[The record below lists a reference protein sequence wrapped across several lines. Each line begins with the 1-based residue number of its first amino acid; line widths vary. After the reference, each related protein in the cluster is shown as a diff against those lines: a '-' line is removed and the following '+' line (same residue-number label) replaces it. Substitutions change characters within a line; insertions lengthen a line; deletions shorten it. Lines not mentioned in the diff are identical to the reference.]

1 MIKGISFEFFPP
13 RTPKLEA
20 KLWQSIE
27 RLAPIGP
34 KFVSVTYGAGGS
46 TRTATHKIVKTI
58 ISDTDLNVAAHLTCV
73 SASKEE
79 VDAVID
85 DYKAVGVNHIVALR
99 GDMPDMELFQPH
111 PGGYS
116 SSVDLVEAIKKHG
129 CFDISVSAYPEKHP
143 ESSSF
148 EADINLLKAKID
160 AGADQAITQF
170 AFDTDVYASFRDK
183 VIADGI
189 NIPVIPG
196 IMPTTNFKG
205 VQRMAEKCGTNI
217 PNWLIS
223 KYIGLE
229 EDLERRQEIAINV
242 AVNQCRRLISEG
254 FDRLHFY
261 TLNQH
266 QIISKVCRILGLGS
280 GRELA
285 EEDLPVLNNGERS

>member
-1 MIKGISFEFFPP
+1 MIRSISFEFFPP
-13 RTPKLEA
+13 KTPKLEA

-58 ISDTDLNVAAHLTCV
+58 ISDTDLNAAAHLTCV

-79 VDAVID
+79 VDSVID
-85 DYKAVGVNHIVALR
+85 DYKAIGVNHIVALR
-99 GDMPDMELFQPH
+99 GDMPDMGLFQPH
-111 PGGYS
+111 PNGYS

-170 AFDTDVYASFRDK
+170 AFDTDVHASFRDK
-183 VIADGI
+183 ITACGI
-189 NIPVIPG
+189 NVPLIPG

-205 VQRMAEKCGTNI
+205 VQRMAEKCGTRI
-217 PNWLIS
+217 PDWLIS
-223 KYIGLE
+223 KYIDLE
-229 EDLERRQEIAINV
+229 EDLERRQEMAINV
-242 AVNQCRRLISEG
+242 VVDQCRGLISEG

-261 TLNQH
+261 TLNQY
-266 QIISKVCRILGLGS
+266 KVIGEACHILGLGVGS
-280 GRELA
+280 SLA
-285 EEDLPVLNNGERS
+285 EEELTGSSNRETS

>member
-1 MIKGISFEFFPP
+1 MIRSISFEFFPP
-13 RTPKLEA
+13 KTPKLEA

-58 ISDTDLNVAAHLTCV
+58 ISDTDLNAAAHLTCV

-79 VDAVID
+79 VDSVID

-99 GDMPDMELFQPH
+99 GDMPDMGLFQPY
-111 PGGYS
+111 PNGYS

-170 AFDTDVYASFRDK
+170 AYATDVHASFRDK
-183 VIADGI
+183 ITACGI
-189 NIPVIPG
+189 NVPLIPG

-205 VQRMAEKCGTNI
+205 VQRMAEKCGTSI
-217 PNWLIS
+217 PDWLTS
-223 KYIGLE
+223 QYIGLE

-242 AVNQCRRLISEG
+242 VVDQCRRLISEG

-261 TLNQH
+261 TLNQYKV
-266 QIISKVCRILGLGS
+266 ISEACHILGLGVGS
-280 GRELA
+280 SLA
-285 EEDLPVLNNGERS
+285 EEELTGSSNREAS

>member
-13 RTPKLEA
+13 RTQKLEA

-34 KFVSVTYGAGGS
+34 DFVSVTYGAGGS
-46 TRTATHKIVKTI
+46 TRVATHKIVQKLI
-58 ISDTDLNVAAHLTCV
+58 NNIGLNAAAHLTCV

-79 VDAVID
+79 VDSVID
-85 DYKAVGVNHIVALR
+85 NYKAVGVNHIVALR
-99 GDMPDMELFQPH
+99 GDMPDMGLFQPH
-111 PGGYS
+111 PSGYS
-116 SSVDLVEAIKKHG
+116 SSVDLVESIEKHG

-148 EADINLLKAKID
+148 EEDINLLKAKID
-160 AGADQAITQF
+160 AGANQAITQF
-170 AFDTDVYASFRDK
+170 AFDADVYASFRDK
-183 VIADGI
+183 VISDGI

-229 EDLERRQEIAINV
+229 EDLERRQETSINV
-242 AVNQCRRLISEG
+242 AVDQCRSLISEG

-266 QIISKVCRILGLGS
+266 QVVSKICRILGLGS
-280 GRELA
+280 GRKLA
-285 EEDLPVLNNGERS
+285 EEELPVLNNGERS

>member
-1 MIKGISFEFFPP
+1 MIRSISFEFFPP
-13 RTPKLEA
+13 KTPKLEA

-58 ISDTDLNVAAHLTCV
+58 ISDTDLNAAAHLTCV

-79 VDAVID
+79 VDSVID

-148 EADINLLKAKID
+148 ESDINLLKAKID

-170 AFDTDVYASFRDK
+170 AYDTDVHASFRDK
-183 VIADGI
+183 ITACGI
-189 NIPVIPG
+189 NVPLIPG
-196 IMPTTNFKG
+196 IMPTTNFTG
-205 VQRMAEKCGTNI
+205 VQRMAEKCGTSI
-217 PNWLIS
+217 PDWLIS

-242 AVNQCRRLISEG
+242 VVDQCRGLISEG

-261 TLNQH
+261 TLNQY
-266 QIISKVCRILGLGS
+266 KVIGEACHILGLGVGS
-280 GRELA
+280 RLA
-285 EEDLPVLNNGERS
+285 EEELTGSSNREAS

>member
-1 MIKGISFEFFPP
+1 MIRSISFEFFPP
-13 RTPKLEA
+13 KTPKLEA

-27 RLAPIGP
+27 QLAPIGP

-58 ISDTDLNVAAHLTCV
+58 ISDTDLNAAAHLTCV

-79 VDAVID
+79 VDSVID

-99 GDMPDMELFQPH
+99 GDMPDMGLFQPY
-111 PGGYS
+111 PNGYS

-183 VIADGI
+183 ITACGI
-189 NIPVIPG
+189 NVPLIPG

-205 VQRMAEKCGTNI
+205 VQRMAEKCGTSI
-217 PNWLIS
+217 PDWLTS
-223 KYIGLE
+223 QYIGLE

-242 AVNQCRRLISEG
+242 VVDQCRGLISEG

-261 TLNQH
+261 TLNQYKV
-266 QIISKVCRILGLGS
+266 ISEACHILGLGVES
-280 GRELA
+280 RLA
-285 EEDLPVLNNGERS
+285 EEELTGSSNRETS

>member
-13 RTPKLEA
+13 RTPQLEA

-27 RLAPIGP
+27 QLAPIGP

-79 VDAVID
+79 VDSVID

-99 GDMPDMELFQPH
+99 GDMPDMGLFQPH

-170 AFDTDVYASFRDK
+170 AFDADVYASFRDK

-280 GRELA
+280 GRELT
-285 EEDLPVLNNGERS
+285 EEDLPVLNNGEKS

>member
-1 MIKGISFEFFPP
+1 MIRSISFEFFPP
-13 RTPKLEA
+13 KTPKLEA

-58 ISDTDLNVAAHLTCV
+58 ISDTDLNAAAHLTCV

-79 VDAVID
+79 VDSVID
-85 DYKAVGVNHIVALR
+85 DYKAIGVNHIVALR
-99 GDMPDMELFQPH
+99 GDMPDMGLFQPH
-111 PGGYS
+111 PNGYS

-170 AFDTDVYASFRDK
+170 AFDTDVHASFRDK
-183 VIADGI
+183 ITACGI
-189 NIPVIPG
+189 NVPLIPG

-205 VQRMAEKCGTNI
+205 VQRMAEKCGTSI
-217 PNWLIS
+217 PDWLTS
-223 KYIGLE
+223 QYIGLE

-242 AVNQCRRLISEG
+242 VVDQCRGLISEG

-261 TLNQH
+261 TLNQYKV
-266 QIISKVCRILGLGS
+266 ISEACHILGLGVES
-280 GRELA
+280 RLA
-285 EEDLPVLNNGERS
+285 EEELTGSSNRETS

>member
-1 MIKGISFEFFPP
+1 MIRSISFEFFPP
-13 RTPKLEA
+13 KTPKLEA

-79 VDAVID
+79 VDSVID

-99 GDMPDMELFQPH
+99 GDMPDMGLFQPH
-111 PGGYS
+111 PNGYS

-170 AFDTDVYASFRDK
+170 AYDTDVHASFRDK
-183 VIADGI
+183 ITACGI
-189 NIPVIPG
+189 NVPLIPG

-205 VQRMAEKCGTNI
+205 VQRMAEKCGTSI
-217 PNWLIS
+217 PDWLTS
-223 KYIGLE
+223 QYIGLE

-242 AVNQCRRLISEG
+242 VVDQCRGLISEG

-261 TLNQH
+261 TLNQY
-266 QIISKVCRILGLGS
+266 KVIGEACHRLGLGVGS
-280 GRELA
+280 SLA
-285 EEDLPVLNNGERS
+285 EEELTGSSNRETS

>member
-1 MIKGISFEFFPP
+1 MIRSISFEFFPP
-13 RTPKLEA
+13 KTPKLEA
-20 KLWQSIE
+20 TLWQSIK

-58 ISDTDLNVAAHLTCV
+58 ISDTDLNAAAHLTCV

-79 VDAVID
+79 VDSVID

-99 GDMPDMELFQPH
+99 GDMPDMGLFQPH
-111 PGGYS
+111 PNGYS

-148 EADINLLKAKID
+148 EADINLLKAKIN

-170 AFDTDVYASFRDK
+170 AFDTDVHASFRDK
-183 VIADGI
+183 ITACGI
-189 NIPVIPG
+189 NVPLIPG

-205 VQRMAEKCGTNI
+205 VQRMAEKCGARI
-217 PNWLIS
+217 PDWLIS
-223 KYIGLE
+223 EYIGLE

-242 AVNQCRRLISEG
+242 VVDQCRGLISEG

-261 TLNQH
+261 TLNQYKV
-266 QIISKVCRILGLGS
+266 ISEACHILGLGVES
-280 GRELA
+280 RLA
-285 EEDLPVLNNGERS
+285 EEELTGSSNRETS

>member
-1 MIKGISFEFFPP
+1 MIRSISFEFFPP
-13 RTPKLEA
+13 KTPKLEA

-27 RLAPIGP
+27 QLAPIGP

-58 ISDTDLNVAAHLTCV
+58 ISDTGLNAAAHLTCV

-79 VDAVID
+79 VDSVID
-85 DYKAVGVNHIVALR
+85 DYKAIGVNHIVALR
-99 GDMPDMELFQPH
+99 GDMPDMGLFQPH

-229 EDLERRQEIAINV
+229 EDLERRQETSINV
-242 AVNQCRRLISEG
+242 AVDQCQSLISEG

-285 EEDLPVLNNGERS
+285 EEDLPVLNNGEKS